1 MAYIYLII
9 ALSWILGLLYLAVLL
24 APPVLWFLH
33 RSDTDFARPVRW
45 LALIDIG
52 FILLWF
58 VSFFF
63 FNLREVRPNGVG
75 YDLLYIVFGLLTLI
89 AVWKM
94 KAGEGF
100 KGLFRNPGAG
110 KFRFAIYLLTAAG
123 VAVVTVVS
131 LVSYVIVAACII
143 LILWLLFFKLDIIS
157 IAFGGSGGGGL
168 SFGGFGGNSG
178 NASGADEGSPLMQG
192 DETCDAKVQ
201 DPSGGICNLNKI
213 NENAFEDQYGRRW
226 EKTPGGKAR
235 LF

>member
-1 MAYIYLII
+1 MIV
-9 ALSWILGLLYLAVLL
+9 ALSWILRLLYLAVLL

-33 RSDTDFARPVRW
+33 RRDTDFARPVRW
-45 LALIDIG
+45 LALADIG
-52 FILLWF
+52 FILLWS

-75 YDLLYIVFGLLTLI
+75 YDLLYIVCGLLTLA

-100 KGLFRNPGAG
+100 KGLFRDPGAG

-131 LVSYVIVAACII
+131 LVNYVIVAACII

-168 SFGGFGGNSG
+168 SLGGFGGNPG
-178 NASGADEGSPLMQG
+178 NASGVDEGSPLMQG
-192 DETCDAKVQ
+192 DEACDAKVQ

-213 NENAFEDQYGRRW
+213 NENVFEDQYGRRW

>member
-1 MAYIYLII
+1 MIV
-9 ALSWILGLLYLAVLL
+9 ALSWILRLLYLAVLL

-33 RSDTDFARPVRW
+33 RRDTDFARPVRW
-45 LALIDIG
+45 LALADIG
-52 FILLWF
+52 FILLWS

-75 YDLLYIVFGLLTLI
+75 YDLLYIVFGLLTLV

-100 KGLFRNPGAG
+100 KGLFRDPGAG

-131 LVSYVIVAACII
+131 LVNYVIVAACII

-168 SFGGFGGNSG
+168 SLGGFGGNPG
-178 NASGADEGSPLMQG
+178 NASGVDEGSPLMQG
-192 DETCDAKVQ
+192 DEACDAKVQ

-213 NENAFEDQYGRRW
+213 NENVFEDQYGRRW

>member
-9 ALSWILGLLYLAVLL
+9 ALNWILGLLYLAVLL

-33 RSDTDFARPVRW
+33 RSDTDFARPIHW
-45 LALIDIG
+45 LAHIDIG

-58 VSFFF
+58 TSFFF

-75 YDLLYIVFGLLTLI
+75 YDLLYIVFGLQTLI

-100 KGLFRNPGAG
+100 RGLFHNPGVG
-110 KFRFAIYLLTAAG
+110 KFQFAIYLLTAAG
-123 VAVVTVVS
+123 VAIVAVVS
-131 LVSYVIVAACII
+131 LVNYVIVAACII

-168 SFGGFGGNSG
+168 SLGGFGGNSG
-178 NASGADEGSPLMQG
+178 NASEVDEGSPLMQG
-192 DETCDAKVQ
+192 DETCDSKVQ

-226 EKTPGGKAR
+226 EKTPSGKAR